1 VTTFALLAFV
11 LLAEVRAE
19 PSVHVMGRRL
29 STEVQRQA
37 VTVALLGV
45 GVVMVSALVL
55 LATTSFRLDAV
66 LVETTAAFGGVG
78 MSAGITPQL
87 PPAGQLVI
95 IVLMFIGRVGPITLV
110 SSLALRERR
119 RRYELP
125 EERPIV
131 G

>member
-1 VTTFALLAFV
+1 
-11 LLAEVRAE
+11 
-19 PSVHVMGRRL
+19 
-29 STEVQRQA
+29 
-37 VTVALLGV
+37 
-45 GVVMVSALVL
+45 
-55 LATTSFRLDAV
+55 
-66 LVETTAAFGGVG
+66 

-87 PPAGQLVI
+87 PLTGQLVI